1 MTAKG
6 KIYEPISGRSG
17 HRASA
22 ALSPSGMAVRG
33 PAPVLCRLALVEHVL
48 SLFVSAIEYD
58 VGERASDT
66 VRLEELSLT
75 MRNVHACPDSHRRA
89 RTKRTVGD
97 FGHDRGHTVAREE
110 IFPRPLEVVPPAD
123 QGPRKRIASTTSE
136 KGQSSLN
143 RDSRFR
149 SWRDGSI
156 V

>member
-75 MRNVHACPDSHRRA
+75 MRNAHACPDSTGGREPSALLGTSGTIADTLWPA
-89 RTKRTVGD
+89 RKS
-97 FGHDRGHTVAREE
+97 
-110 IFPRPLEVVPPAD
+110 FPVHWKLFRLPTRVLE
-123 QGPRKRIASTTSE
+123 KRIASTTSK
-136 KGQSSLN
+136 KGQSSLD